1 MIDTYSIYNIL
12 GAGIVSGL
20 GNTKYSRLASETD
33 SPTHH
38 QQPQNNNKNY
48 GQFSNPSSATTPST
62 SQIIAQQQMQ
72 QEQLVA
78 QQDNHLQIM
87 SESVGNLRN
96 VSGQIGNELDEQ
108 AVMLDEF
115 GTEIENAESKLDA
128 TMRKMVGYNR

>member
-1 MIDTYSIYNIL
+1 
-12 GAGIVSGL
+12 
-20 GNTKYSRLASETD
+20 
-33 SPTHH
+33 
-38 QQPQNNNKNY
+38 
-48 GQFSNPSSATTPST
+48 
-62 SQIIAQQQMQ
+62 MQ

-96 VSGQIGNELDEQ
+96 VSGAIGNELDEQ

-128 TMRKMVGYNR
+128 TMRKMVSFQIIEIENHLESHIIIFTLL